1 MVLTVAAEEEEE
13 EPLDAG
19 AEEGA
24 HTPFSSSLRMS
35 CAASAWS
42 WRARKAA
49 LAEPWKKITML
60 AWARAECTRANTSH
74 AWERPM
80 RAALLEVPSSAPAPA
95 APAPAPEAEAGAEAE
110 AGG

>member
-1 MVLTVAAEEEEE
+1 MVLTAAAEEEEE

-42 WRARKAA
+42 
-49 LAEPWKKITML
+49 
-60 AWARAECTRANTSH
+60 
-74 AWERPM
+74 
-80 RAALLEVPSSAPAPA
+80 
-95 APAPAPEAEAGAEAE
+95 
-110 AGG
+110 